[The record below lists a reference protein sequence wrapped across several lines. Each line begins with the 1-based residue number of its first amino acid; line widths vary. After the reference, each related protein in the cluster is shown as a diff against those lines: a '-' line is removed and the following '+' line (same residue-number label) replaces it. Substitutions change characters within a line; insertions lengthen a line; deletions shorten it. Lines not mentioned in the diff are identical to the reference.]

1 MRRKKASYETLYTE
15 LEDYERNG
23 ICILL
28 DGNLASPMQVV
39 REVMTQEAGSY
50 MRDYELDS
58 EGYIES
64 LSFVNINRR
73 EERHNPS

>member
-1 MRRKKASYETLYTE
+1 MRRKKANYEMLYTE

-28 DGNLASPMQVV
+28 DGNLASPMQIV
-39 REVMTQEAGSY
+39 REMMTREAGSY
-50 MRDYELDS
+50 MRDYEIDS

-73 EERHNPS
+73 KKEHDPS